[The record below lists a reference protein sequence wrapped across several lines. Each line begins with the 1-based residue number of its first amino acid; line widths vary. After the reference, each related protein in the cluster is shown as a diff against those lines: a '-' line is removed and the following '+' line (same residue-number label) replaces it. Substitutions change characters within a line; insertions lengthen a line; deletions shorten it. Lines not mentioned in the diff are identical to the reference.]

1 VGTGLATQPSL
12 LEVRTELDGLI
23 DRLTA
28 CGAGCDSN
36 RTATVVK
43 ASCAAVIGSA
53 STLLQ

>member
-12 LEVRTELDGLI
+12 PEVRTELDGLI